1 MSENAFIFRAYRA
14 IAEPDTCNRFM
25 EGHKSVLRDYGITN
39 ITTNNAEWTKDPD
52 MYCVIAELEETGE
65 MIGGVRVQVSAPG
78 KPLPVEKAVGDKD
91 PKVEELITNYR
102 ENGGVGELCALW
114 NAKKV
119 AGIGISLLLIRA
131 GISIVNQVEIASLIT
146 ICADYTLPM
155 VKRVGFI
162 VEESLGNEG
171 EFVYPNENY
180 IARVLRRINTITLDT
195 ANPFDRER
203 ILFLRN
209 NPEIISE
216 ELGHKE
222 QLIQINYQLKMP
234 LHSLIM

>member
-1 MSENAFIFRAYRA
+1 MNSFVFRAYRA
-14 IAEPDTCNRFM
+14 IVEPETCTRFM
-25 EGHKSVLRDYGITN
+25 EGHKSVLLDYGITN
-39 ITTNNAEWTKDPD
+39 ITTNNAEWTKDPN
-52 MYCVIAELEETGE
+52 MYCVIAEIAETGE
-65 MIGGVRVQVSAPG
+65 MIGGVRVQVSSKG

-91 PKVEELITNYR
+91 PKVEALITNYR

-131 GISIVNQVEIASLIT
+131 GISIVNQVSIASLVT

-162 VEESLGNEG
+162 VEDSLGNDG

-195 ANPFDRER
+195 ANPYDRER
-203 ILFLRN
+203 ILFLRD
-209 NPEIISE
+209 NPEVTYQ
-216 ELGHKE
+216 ELGHKD
-222 QLIQINYQLKMP
+222 QIVTIEYQLKMP
-234 LHSLIM
+234 L